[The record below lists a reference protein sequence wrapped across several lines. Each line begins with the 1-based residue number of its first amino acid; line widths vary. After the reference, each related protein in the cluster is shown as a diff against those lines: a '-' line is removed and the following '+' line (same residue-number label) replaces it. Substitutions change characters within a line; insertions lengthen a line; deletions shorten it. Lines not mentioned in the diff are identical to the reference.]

1 MMENNPK
8 YKAEMDWSDLLK
20 KPAKLFGYSYF
31 YFVIILGA
39 LGYLYISNLTNI
51 GKNSIAPA
59 VLSDSTAFIQ
69 DIPMQSGRV
78 IPPADVMKVGISSPE
93 LIAKG
98 SELFKA
104 NCSSCHGDNGQ
115 GDGPTAPT
123 LNPKPRNFHLLDG
136 WKNGS
141 KVSQIYK
148 TLQEG
153 IAGSGMASYN
163 YLSPEDRFGL
173 IHYVRSFAAGQ
184 PVDSPEYLK
193 QLDVTYQLSKG
204 MNVAGQI
211 PVKKAMQIIVNETK
225 INEVKISDELKLAL
239 AEESQGADVFWR
251 VVKNASK
258 VFTGFSNSRN
268 YPIGIDQFIK
278 TVTADPIQFGF
289 KANVVQLSS
298 EEWQQMHKYI
308 VTVVAQKEK

>member
-31 YFVIILGA
+31 YFVLILGA

-59 VLSDSTAFIQ
+59 VLSDSTAFVQ
-69 DIPMQSGRV
+69 DIPMQSARV
-78 IPPADVMKVGISSPE
+78 IPPVDVMKVGISSPD

-98 SELFKA
+98 KELFKA

-115 GDGPTAPT
+115 GDGPTALR
-123 LNPKPRNFHLLDG
+123 LNPKPKNFHLLDA

-153 IAGSGMASYN
+153 ITGSGMASYN

-173 IHYVRSFAAGQ
+173 IHYVRSFATGH
-184 PVDSPEYLK
+184 PVDSSEELK
-193 QLDVTYQLSKG
+193 QLDAAYQLSKG

-211 PVKKAMQIIVNETK
+211 PVKKAMQIIVNESK
-225 INEVKISDELKLAL
+225 LNHIKISDELKAAL
-239 AEESQGADVFWR
+239 AEDNSGANIFWR
-251 VVKNASK
+251 SVRNASI
-258 VFTGFSNSRN
+258 VFTSFGNSRSL
-268 YPIGIDQFIK
+268 PTGIDQFIK
-278 TVTADPIQFGF
+278 TITADPIQFGF
-289 KANVVQLSS
+289 KSSVAQLSAD
-298 EEWQQMHKYI
+298 EWHQMYKYI
-308 VTVVAQKEK
+308 MSIVERKEK

>member
-1 MMENNPK
+1 
-8 YKAEMDWSDLLK
+8 
-20 KPAKLFGYSYF
+20 
-31 YFVIILGA
+31 
-39 LGYLYISNLTNI
+39 
-51 GKNSIAPA
+51 
-59 VLSDSTAFIQ
+59 
-69 DIPMQSGRV
+69 
-78 IPPADVMKVGISSPE
+78 MKVGISSPE
-93 LIAKG
+93 LIAQGK
-98 SELFKA
+98 ELFKA
-104 NCSSCHGDNGQ
+104 NCTSCHGDNGQ

-123 LNPKPRNFHLLDG
+123 LNPKPRNFLLLDG

-148 TLQEG
+148 TLQDG

-173 IHYVRSFAAGQ
+173 IHYVRSYVAGH
-184 PVDSPEYLK
+184 PVDSSEDLK
-193 QLDVTYQLSKG
+193 QLDATYQLSKG

-211 PVKKAMQIIVNETK
+211 PVKKAMQIIVDETK

-278 TVTADPIQFGF
+278 TGTADPIQFGF

-308 VTVVAQKEK
+308 LSVVGQKEK